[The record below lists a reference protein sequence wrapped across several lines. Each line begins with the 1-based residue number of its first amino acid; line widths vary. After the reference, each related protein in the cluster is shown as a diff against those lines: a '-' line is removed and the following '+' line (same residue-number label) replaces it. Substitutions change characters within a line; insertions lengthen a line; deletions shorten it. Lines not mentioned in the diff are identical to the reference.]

1 MLWQREKEV
10 CGVVMKSSAICLSY
24 DFFFF
29 FFEGGVLILCVEEE
43 EAREQEFGARLKRS
57 LLARGPHGNK
67 PLASVPNL

>member
-1 MLWQREKEV
+1 MAEREREKEV

-24 DFFFF
+24 DFFLK
-29 FFEGGVLILCVEEE
+29 GGVLILCVEEK

-67 PLASVPNL
+67 PLALVSNL